1 MRIPN
6 PTGSKADAVHIPSLP
21 ALLYVCGSL
30 MGFIPHQA
38 RNRARKNGTASHTIS
53 SPHQHIHVCQVSKTN
68 IHPSTIYILCYVQGS
83 QKTGRNRGA
92 MGRS

>member
-53 SPHQHIHVCQVSKTN
+53 SPHQHIHVCQVQSLNHPHYTVVLRPKT
-68 IHPSTIYILCYVQGS
+68 VS
-83 QKTGRNRGA
+83 QFQMQARWQRLL
-92 MGRS
+92 

>member
-68 IHPSTIYILCYVQGS
+68 IHPSTIYILCYDVQGVI
-83 QKTGRNRGA
+83 KE
-92 MGRS
+92 RS